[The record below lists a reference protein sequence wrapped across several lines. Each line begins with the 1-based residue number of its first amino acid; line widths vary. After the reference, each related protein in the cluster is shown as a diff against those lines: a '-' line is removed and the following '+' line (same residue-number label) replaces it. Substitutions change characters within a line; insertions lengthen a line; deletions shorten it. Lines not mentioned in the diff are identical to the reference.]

1 MKIGKLIS
9 QSGRIAALTLVAGGL
24 ASLAFLAITSPVLGQ
39 TNVVTKTLTLDTNGV
54 VTKPTNF
61 WITNAAGITN
71 AVGTNYATSAQGTLA
86 ASALQPGTAITNVS
100 GLQAA
105 LDGKTATNDSRLSD
119 SRAPSGSAAGDLT
132 GTYPS
137 PTLAT
142 NGVTAGSYG
151 SQTNT
156 LSVTVDAKGRV
167 SGISANSPIT
177 PASIAAATAAQGALA
192 DTAVQPT
199 RTISTTAPLTGGG
212 NLTGNLTLAIS
223 AAATNSVGAVQLATD
238 AEIQTGSDTAKV
250 VRPSG
255 LAAWWTWVKTQAQ
268 TFAGNIGINGNTTLG
283 DASGDTLT
291 INAGTITAG
300 NASGVT
306 STSLANVGTLRGVFI
321 APLSSYRVE
330 SAALTQSSLGLTAA
344 TITSEGAI
352 SYTGAASTIGD
363 YIILR
368 AGVSQIATTGGKAGV
383 AAGMGIL
390 CSINFPGRDGVV
402 VRMTYGGL
410 SSPTDVTVGALAN
423 NGFAAE
429 FEMTSG
435 GTQSRARIIVR
446 NNSGL
451 TVGAWSSYFTL
462 SNSGACYA
470 WLILGAA
477 EVKLYVAGQN
487 YNSLPG
493 SFALIASEAAT
504 PVGGGDTTSNQSIAI
519 ACITPVSVTGVYF
532 RVANMFYT
540 FGLTP

>member
-1 MKIGKLIS
+1 MKKKVFSIQL
-9 QSGRIAALTLVAGGL
+9 LVA
-24 ASLAFLAITSPVLGQ
+24 AFALCNAFAQLGDVLVDG
-39 TNVVTKTLTLDTNGV
+39 NGT
-54 VTKPTNF
+54 VTKPQNF
-61 WITNAAGITN
+61 WVTNN
-71 AVGTNYATSAQGTLA
+71 ASI
-86 ASALQPGTAITNVS
+86 ASALSLGNGTTS
-100 GLQAA
+100 
-105 LDGKTATNDSRLSD
+105 
-119 SRAPSGSAAGDLT
+119 
-132 GTYPS
+132 
-137 PTLAT
+137 
-142 NGVTAGSYG
+142 
-151 SQTNT
+151 
-156 LSVTVDAKGRV
+156 AKGV
-167 SGISANSPIT
+167 
-177 PASIAAATAAQGALA
+177 
-192 DTAVQPT
+192 VE
-199 RTISTTAPLTGGG
+199 
-212 NLTGNLTLAIS
+212 
-223 AAATNSVGAVQLATD
+223 LATD
-238 AEIQTGSDTAKV
+238 AETQAGTDTA
-250 VRPSG
+250 RPVPVSA

-268 TFAGNIGINGNTTLG
+268 TFTGNLTVNGNTTLG

-330 SAALTQSSLGLTAA
+330 AAALTQSSLGLTAA

-368 AGVSQIATTGGKAGV
+368 AGVSPLATTGGKSGV

-390 CSINFPGRDGVV
+390 CMINVPGRNGVV

-429 FEMTSG
+429 FEMNSG

-451 TVGAWSSYFTL
+451 TVGAWSSYFAL

-470 WLILGAA
+470 WLILGASN
-477 EVKLYVAGQN
+477 VKLYVAGQN

-504 PVGGGDTTSNQSIAI
+504 PVGGGDTTSNHSLAI
-519 ACITPVSVTGVYF
+519 ACITPVSVSGVYF